1 MDLNFCS
8 SRTLEQHMGSPWGW
22 NARGGTAVGL
32 HEGPGS
38 QVKKRRGEMSKM
50 TTERL
55 MDVYGCRAR
64 TPH

>member
-1 MDLNFCS
+1 MWEAPGGGM
-8 SRTLEQHMGSPWGW
+8 LEEAQLRDCTKVQG
-22 NARGGTAVGL
+22 N
-32 HEGPGS
+32 